1 MYVYGKNVAH
11 EIINDESKIKKAF
24 LSKDAKQVLIT
35 WFHSPKTSI

>member
-24 LSKDAKQVLIT
+24 LSKKFDDKNIINSCFEL
-35 WFHSPKTSI
+35 